1 MIDDKMKTFIE
12 VVECQRQL
20 LLKLYIYIDI
30 KPLVL
35 I

>member
-1 MIDDKMKTFIE
+1 MNKEDILKKN
-12 VVECQRQL
+12 RQL